1 MRLCGMHEFIADW
14 ERDVEF
20 RSNVRDE
27 MRTTLQLY
35 KDKTS
40 VETLKQQVELINKV
54 SVNHVPRLVAHAT
67 VALRMKLGLGAM
79 DRSVAGNVALVRS
92 EAAKLLRDWG
102 LRDMDA
108 AAHLLEIERCFFED
122 DTHYRVTTWRAR
134 ACAKSRFVKWCLSM
148 WTGGESPRFDY

>member
-1 MRLCGMHEFIADW
+1 MHEFIADW

-35 KDKTS
+35 KDTTS
-40 VETLKQQVELINKV
+40 VETLRQQVEAINKV
-54 SVNHVPRLVAHAT
+54 GVHHVPRLVAHAT

-134 ACAKSRFVKWCLSM
+134 ACAKSRFVRWCLSM
-148 WTGGESPRFDY
+148 WAGDDSPRFDY